1 MDKVHIQHGKRM
13 ASDLE
18 MSMLRIIEK
27 DKANIDILKHKV
39 AHDTLTQISSRDE
52 LIKTYD
58 DIELNNEIAGML
70 YIDVD
75 KFKSINDTY
84 GHWAGDEVLKVL
96 GSRLKS
102 HVELKDIVA
111 REGGEEFVLILRKMD
126 NIKVAERRAEEL
138 RKEIEE
144 NGFKLSNDTLLDNTI
159 SVGVSIRK
167 PNELSIDWRNRTESA
182 CRIAKD
188 NGRNQVVVA
197 QSV

>member
-1 MDKVHIQHGKRM
+1 MDIAPSQPGKRM

-18 MSMLRIIEK
+18 MSMLKMFEK
-27 DKANIDILKHKV
+27 DKIKIDELKHKV
-39 AHDTLTQISSRDE
+39 AHDTLTEISSRDE
-52 LIKTYD
+52 LEKTY
-58 DIELNNEIAGML
+58 IEIQEKNEIAGML

-111 REGGEEFVLILRKMD
+111 REGGEEFVMILRNMD
-126 NIKVAERRAEEL
+126 DIEVAERRAEGL

-144 NGFKLSNDTLLDNTI
+144 NGFKLSNGEFLKNTI
-159 SVGVSIRK
+159 SVGVSIRNS
-167 PNELSIDWRNRTESA
+167 NELPIEWRNRTETA
-182 CRIAKD
+182 CRSAK
-188 NGRNQVVVA
+188 NSGRNRVVMSK
-197 QSV
+197 SV